1 MKHFVLGIQELTQ
14 IEQDRRT
21 FLEGIDR
28 AQRALDQ
35 ALALISSAQ
44 VAGSWIDTEDAGKP
58 SALNFGQGAGRK
70 EAAGNF
76 LHGTSS
82 RRVSGSRS

>member
-21 FLEGIDR
+21 FQEGIDR
-28 AQRALDQ
+28 AQQALDQ

-44 VAGSWIDTEDAGKP
+44 VAASPIDIDDAGKP
-58 SALNFGQGAGRK
+58 SALTFGQGAGTI
-70 EAAGNF
+70 EAAG
-76 LHGTSS
+76 L
-82 RRVSGSRS
+82 R